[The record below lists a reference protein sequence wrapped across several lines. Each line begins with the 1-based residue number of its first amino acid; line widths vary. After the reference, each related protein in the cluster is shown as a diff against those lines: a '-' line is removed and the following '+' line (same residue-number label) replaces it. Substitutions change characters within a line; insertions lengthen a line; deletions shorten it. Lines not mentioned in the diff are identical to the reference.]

1 MMEQNKLQPQNLPR
15 QLPTPDPNSQF
26 TIHNSQFRA
35 KGPLWAIQT
44 LALTLLLLLYLL
56 TAFAYAT
63 LAPLTTGPDELAH
76 YEYVRFIAGHG
87 RLPVNNDER
96 AQAGYKSDQPPLYHL
111 LAALPAALVDPTG
124 PPFLK
129 RVSDHPRRQ
138 LIERTRHA
146 WGLYNT
152 EDERWPY
159 RAEILRWHTGRWVA
173 ILFGA
178 ATVAVT
184 FFIAREVFAQTGQRL
199 SESVAQQPS
208 NPSTSLRT
216 SLPTFQ
222 PSNLP
227 PLLAAAVVAF
237 IPRFGL
243 TGAMLNY
250 ETTVAFFSA
259 LFLWLLL
266 RLANKR
272 IGEWANERIEDTA
285 SSPHAL
291 FLGLFAGL
299 AILTKLSA
307 LILLPELIIA
317 FWLITRA
324 AKTPQSQY
332 EASLVGK
339 SSDNASRLTPHASRF
354 TLLALAAALA
364 VISLWFGFVLYHFN
378 TIAQDGVW
386 VGLLRPLIA
395 ADSSDA
401 TTNQLLSVLTGGE
414 AGFTGA
420 IENLESG
427 PPWQWAAIMFRT
439 FWMVGIET
447 VQPLASV
454 APALALALCLL
465 AVHGLITMTADRR
478 PPTADGRPETGDRGN
493 MSGNPTTYYLL
504 PTTYYRLILSLLAL
518 HLLMPFLLPLLRY
531 AVTFSLA
538 DTAQGRHVLF
548 LAAPAFAILLIWGI
562 QAALN
567 RITTRQRDREAEERQ
582 ARARRLLRRK
592 SVSAFTRLS
601 LWLTDYLSSLSLH
614 ASRITPH
621 VSRLIPTLPALLL
634 LVWTAAHLWTMTW
647 AYLPPL
653 PVSMLPEAKAQAN
666 HILNQPLNKFV
677 TLAGYTSQL
686 DPAGRTLRLDLIW
699 QATALSPT
707 DYLTEATLLDDKGQP
722 QAQWLGHA
730 AGGRYPTRAWDVGDI
745 VRDTVWLPVAGLAP
759 GVYRLNLNLIPTSR
773 LHPAEAATM
782 PLSLAEITLPATA
795 LRTFNSSLIFA
806 DQATAAAGYSVW
818 QAGQALTAPR
828 EFRYRETVLVTL
840 SPLLPNQQ
848 REVRMVGPEGS
859 PGFTPLRELNNT
871 ALFIVGPDWPGGKY
885 HLQVSLTS
893 PAGGE
898 QQVNSSTV
906 LTVVDRWQR
915 RFTPP
920 DLPPSQG
927 RYVQVEANFA
937 DQVKLL
943 GYTLGANRAEPGGG
957 IPLTLVWQSL
967 DWLGNDY
974 TIFTKLIKADDQTAH
989 GGRDRLPQE
998 GYRTLYWAPGEI
1010 VTDAF
1015 GVPVGANAPSG
1026 VYYLHVGLYQQ
1037 VGQQAVSLPLVQNGQ
1052 PVDATA
1058 VIIGPIKVGGPPPG
1072 ATLTTAKPQTEVN
1085 QPFGDAPNVTLLGYD
1100 LGEDNCQQSTVN
1112 CQLSIKL
1119 YWRSELPLPIDYTTF
1134 VHLRNAAGETI
1145 AQKDQPP
1152 LNGAYPTSLWDPGE
1166 IIADTITI
1174 PLPAELPTGQYALV
1188 IGMYDYQT
1196 GQRLVISAHPA
1207 NEVKLTD
1214 VAIR

>member
-1 MMEQNKLQPQNLPR
+1 MMEPNKLQSQNPPLQPSIPNPHSPR
-15 QLPTPDPNSQF
+15 FAAIRHASRPF
-26 TIHNSQFRA
+26 
-35 KGPLWAIQT
+35 AIQT
-44 LALTLLLLLYLL
+44 LALTLLLALYLL
-56 TAFAYAT
+56 TAFAYAA

-76 YEYVRFIAGHG
+76 YEYVRFIAEHS

-129 RVSDHPRRQ
+129 RFSDHPRRQ

-184 FFIAREVFAQTGQRL
+184 FFIAREVMMMRGGEDAMTRGREDAMTRESTLTASSPLRFFASSPHASRL
-199 SESVAQQPS
+199 
-208 NPSTSLRT
+208 T
-216 SLPTFQ
+216 LP
-222 PSNLP
+222 LA
-227 PLLAAAVVAF
+227 AAAVVAF

-285 SSPHAL
+285 SSPHASRFTL
-291 FLGLFAGL
+291 HVLLGLCAGL

-307 LILLPELIIA
+307 LILLPEIIIA
-317 FWLITRA
+317 LWLIARA
-324 AKTPQSQY
+324 TKTPY
-332 EASLVGK
+332 AP
-339 SSDNASRLTPHASRF
+339 RLTPHASRL

-378 TIAQDGVW
+378 TMAQEGLW

-401 TTNQLLSVLTGGE
+401 TTNQLLNVLTGGE

-447 VQPLASV
+447 VQPLVSV

-465 AVHGLITMTADRR
+465 AVHGLITMTGDR
-478 PPTADGRPETGDRGN
+478 RPETGDRGN
-493 MSGNPTTYYLL
+493 TFGGAAPYYLL

-518 HLLMPFLLPLLRY
+518 HLFMPFVLPLLRY

-548 LAAPAFAILLIWGI
+548 LAAPAFAILLIGGI

-567 RITTRQRDREAEERQ
+567 RITIRQRDREAEERQ
-582 ARARRLLRRK
+582 AKARKLLRRK
-592 SVSAFTRLS
+592 SASAFTRFG
-601 LWLTDYLSSLSLH
+601 LWLTDYISYLTPH
-614 ASRITPH
+614 ASRLTSH
-621 VSRLIPTLPALLL
+621 LSRFAVFLPVLLL
-634 LVWTAAHLWTMTW
+634 LIWTAAHLWTMTW

-653 PVSMLPEAKAQAN
+653 PVSTLPEARAQAAQT
-666 HILNQPLNKFV
+666 LNISLNKFV
-677 TLAGYTSQL
+677 TLTGYTSQL

-707 DYLTEATLLDDKGQP
+707 DYLTEVTLLDDQDQP

-730 AGGRYPTRAWDVGDI
+730 AAGRYPTRAWDVGDI

-759 GVYRLNLNLIPTSR
+759 GAYRLSLNLIPTSR
-773 LHPAEAATM
+773 LHPAEARTA
-782 PLSLAEITLPATA
+782 PLPLAEVTLPATA

-818 QAGQALTAPR
+818 QDGQALTAPR

-848 REVRMVGPEGS
+848 REVRMVGPEGGPS
-859 PGFTPLRELNNT
+859 FAPVRELNNT
-871 ALFIVGPDWPGGKY
+871 ALFIVGPDWSSGKY
-885 HLQVSLTS
+885 HLQVNLTS
-893 PAGGE
+893 PAGGQ

-915 RFTPP
+915 QFTEPP
-920 DLPPSQG
+920 LGS
-927 RYVQVEANFA
+927 RVEANFA

-957 IPLTLVWQSL
+957 IPLTLVWQGL
-967 DWLGNDY
+967 DWLGHDY

-1015 GVPVGANAPSG
+1015 GVPVEANAPPG

-1037 VGQQAVSLPLVQNGQ
+1037 VGQQAASLPLAQNGQ
-1052 PVDATA
+1052 PIDATA

-1100 LGEDNCQQSTVN
+1100 LEGDNCQPSTVN

-1119 YWRSELPLPIDYTTF
+1119 YWRSESLLPVDYTTF
-1134 VHLRNAAGETI
+1134 VHLRNATGETV

-1174 PLPAELPTGQYALV
+1174 PLPAELPAGQYALV
-1188 IGMYDYQT
+1188 IGMYNYQT
-1196 GQRLVISAHPA
+1196 GQRLVIPDHPA

>member
-1 MMEQNKLQPQNLPR
+1 MMEQNKSQPQNPPLHPS
-15 QLPTPDPNSQF
+15 TPNPHSPF
-26 TIHNSQFRA
+26 
-35 KGPLWAIQT
+35 AIQT
-44 LALTLLLLLYLL
+44 LALTLLLALYLL
-56 TAFAYAT
+56 TAFTYAA

-76 YEYVRFIAGHG
+76 YEYVRFIAEHG
-87 RLPVNNDER
+87 RLPINKEER
-96 AQAGYKSDQPPLYHL
+96 TQAGYKSDQPPLYHL

-184 FFIAREVFAQTGQRL
+184 FFIAREVMTRGGEDAMVRESTLAVSSPLRL
-199 SESVAQQPS
+199 TPHASR
-208 NPSTSLRT
+208 LR
-216 SLPTFQ
+216 LP
-222 PSNLP
+222 LA
-227 PLLAAAVVAF
+227 AAAVVAF

-272 IGEWANERIEDTA
+272 IGEWANGRIEDTA
-285 SSPHAL
+285 SSPHASRFTL
-291 FLGLFAGL
+291 HALLLGLFAGL

-307 LILLPELIIA
+307 LILLPELILA
-317 FWLITRA
+317 LWLIARA
-324 AKTPQSQY
+324 TKTLYAPRTTHHAWL
-332 EASLVGK
+332 EA
-339 SSDNASRLTPHASRF
+339 
-354 TLLALAAALA
+354 TLIALATTLA
-364 VISLWFGFVLYHFN
+364 VLSLWFGFVLYHFN
-378 TIAQDGVW
+378 TVAQDGLW

-401 TTNQLLSVLTGGE
+401 TTNQLLSVLTGGK

-427 PPWQWAAIMFRT
+427 PPWQWAAILFRT

-465 AVHGLITMTADRR
+465 AVHGLITMTGDQ
-478 PPTADGRPETGDRGN
+478 RPETGDVFQP
-493 MSGNPTTYYLL
+493 PTSKPQSPTPTPYSLL
-504 PTTYYRLILSLLAL
+504 PTPYSSLILSLLVL
-518 HLLMPFLLPLLRY
+518 HLFMPLLLPLLRY

-562 QAALN
+562 QAALS
-567 RITTRQRDREAEERQ
+567 RITTRQRDRETEERQ
-582 ARARRLLRRK
+582 ARARKLLRRK
-592 SVSAFTRLS
+592 SASAFTRFG
-601 LWLTDYLSSLSLH
+601 LWLTDYISYLTPY
-614 ASRITPH
+614 ASRITYH
-621 VSRLIPTLPALLL
+621 LSRFAVFLPILLL
-634 LVWTAAHLWTMTW
+634 LIWTAAHLWAMTW

-653 PVSMLPEAKAQAN
+653 PVSTLPEARAQAS
-666 HILNQPLNKFV
+666 HSLNRPLNKFV
-677 TLAGYTSQL
+677 TLVGYNSQL
-686 DPAGRTLRLDLIW
+686 DDAGRTLRLDLIW
-699 QATALSPT
+699 QATSLSPT
-707 DYLTEATLLDDKGQP
+707 DYLTEVTLLDDGDQP

-730 AGGRYPTRAWDVGDI
+730 AAGRYPTRAWDVGDI
-745 VRDTVWLPVAGLAP
+745 VRDTIWLPIEGLAA
-759 GVYRLNLNLIPTSR
+759 GDYALSLNLIPTSR
-773 LHPAEAATM
+773 HYPPEAEVM
-782 PLSLAEITLPATA
+782 PLALTRLTLPDTA
-795 LRTFNSSLIFA
+795 LRTFNNSLAFA
-806 DQATAAAGYSVW
+806 EQAVAAAGYSVW
-818 QAGQALTAPR
+818 QDGQTLTTPR

-840 SPLLPNQQ
+840 SPLLPDQQ
-848 REVRMVGPEGS
+848 REVRMVGAEGS
-859 PGFTPLRELNNT
+859 PGFAPVRELNNT
-871 ALFIVGPDWPGGKY
+871 ALFIVGPDWSGGKY

-893 PAGGE
+893 PDDGE

-915 RFTPP
+915 QFTLPEF
-920 DLPPSQG
+920 PPSQG
-927 RYVQVEANFA
+927 KYVPVEANFA
-937 DQVKLL
+937 NQVKLL

-957 IPLTLVWQSL
+957 IPLTLVWQGL

-1015 GVPVGANAPSG
+1015 GVPVEAKALPG

-1037 VGQQAVSLPLVQNGQ
+1037 VGRQAVSLPLVQDGR
-1052 PVDATA
+1052 PIDATA

-1085 QPFGDAPNVTLLGYD
+1085 QPFGDASNVTLLGYD
-1100 LGEDNCQQSTVN
+1100 LEGDNCQPSTVN

-1119 YWRSELPLPIDYTTF
+1119 YWRSESPLPVDYTTF
-1134 VHLRNAAGETI
+1134 IHVRNASGETV
-1145 AQKDQPP
+1145 AQQDQPP

-1174 PLPAELPTGQYALV
+1174 PWPAELTAGQYALV

-1196 GQRLVISAHPA
+1196 GQRLVIPAHPA